1 MLALVVVDT
10 CCVALL
16 AVLVI
21 GLLRSH
27 ADILRAL
34 HSLGAG
40 LGDPGA
46 DDRADGQARAGSA
59 GVPVTMGPPLPPER
73 SVGSA
78 PDVSGTTP
86 SGDALAVSLTS
97 GPGSTL
103 LAFLSSGCG
112 TCAEIWRSLAAP
124 HAHGLPADVRVVV
137 VTKGPELEIPAEVAR
152 KAPPEV
158 LTVMST
164 AAWSDYEVPGSPFF
178 VLVDGATGRRTGE
191 GVANQLSQVA
201 DLVRRARADEG
212 PVPALHGATAGGDGL
227 DGLHGL
233 DGKAREARNDRVLA
247 AAGILPGDPSLY
259 PGRLDEVFA
268 GTAGTAG
275 AAEQPDSSR

>member
-40 LGDPGA
+40 LGDPSA
-46 DDRADGQARAGSA
+46 DDAALGQARTGAA
-59 GVPVTMGPPLPPER
+59 AVPVTMGPPLPPER

-78 PDVSGTTP
+78 PDIGGVTP
-86 SGDALAVSLTS
+86 TGDALAVSVAS

-103 LAFLSSGCG
+103 LAFLSSGCS
-112 TCAEIWRSLAAP
+112 TCAEIWRSLASP
-124 HAHGLPADVRVVV
+124 QAHGLPAGVRVVV

-152 KAPPEV
+152 KAPAEV

-178 VLVDGATGRRTGE
+178 VLVDGASGRRAGE

-212 PVPALHGATAGGDGL
+212 PAPAVPGARHGVPAGGDE
-227 DGLHGL
+227 LHGL

-268 GTAGTAG
+268 GTA
-275 AAEQPDSSR
+275 EQPDLSH